1 MITEAGEKS
10 KHAFI
15 HAAGKLF
22 AEHGIERV
30 RLSEIATLAGVDAC
44 MINYYFGGRD
54 GLVQAVIEDALSKW
68 HRNDI
73 QKYCE
78 ENSALLETRDGQCI
92 FITGLVECVFS
103 TLSNNGNEDPA
114 TSMLLQLLQH
124 PHPLRQKIVERHIRP
139 GMRFFSDIF
148 RRISGNDDFE
158 TAFCWYLFLI
168 CPKYLCSACPGM
180 IDLFHPQGAV
190 SESFDRRLQHF
201 TTKLL
206 LSGLGLA

>member
-22 AEHGIERV
+22 AEHGIEQV

-73 QKYCE
+73 QKY
-78 ENSALLETRDGQCI
+78 
-92 FITGLVECVFS
+92 
-103 TLSNNGNEDPA
+103 
-114 TSMLLQLLQH
+114 
-124 PHPLRQKIVERHIRP
+124 LR
-139 GMRFFSDIF
+139 S
-148 RRISGNDDFE
+148 
-158 TAFCWYLFLI
+158 W
-168 CPKYLCSACPGM
+168 
-180 IDLFHPQGAV
+180 
-190 SESFDRRLQHF
+190 
-201 TTKLL
+201 
-206 LSGLGLA
+206 